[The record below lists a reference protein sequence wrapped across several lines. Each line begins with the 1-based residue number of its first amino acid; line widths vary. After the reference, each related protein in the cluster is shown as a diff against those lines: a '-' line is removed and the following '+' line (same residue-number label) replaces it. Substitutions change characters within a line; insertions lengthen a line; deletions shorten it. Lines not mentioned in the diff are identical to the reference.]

1 MGNRGRKA
9 ASVAWALVP
18 MFSAG
23 IATPLIFIHAA
34 IRLRRVWHSI
44 AAATYLVLFTA
55 AFATT
60 ESPSGSAGDVVF
72 GAAVALCWL
81 GGTAHAFAIRRRVFA
96 PRPDLPAPPIQGP
109 PHVGPADGYFQGAVA
124 EAEHRKELR
133 RQARDAARD
142 PAVAWDLRIG
152 RPELPRR
159 HDDGGLIDVNHV
171 PPQVLAALPGMTP
184 DLVTRIAS
192 AREHCGGFVSVEEL
206 SALAQL
212 PPALT
217 PQLDEYTIFL
227 P

>member
-1 MGNRGRKA
+1 MGNRARTA
-9 ASVAWALVP
+9 ASIAWALVP
-18 MFSAG
+18 MCSAG
-23 IATPLIFIHAA
+23 IASPLVFIHAA
-34 IRLRRVWHSI
+34 VRLRRVWHWI
-44 AAATYLVLFTA
+44 AAATYLALATVTFA
-55 AFATT
+55 AAGYP
-60 ESPSGSAGDVVF
+60 EGSTGAAVF
-72 GAAVALCWL
+72 GAGILLCWL

-96 PRPDLPAPPIQGP
+96 PRPALQGP
-109 PHVGPADGYFQGAVA
+109 PGVSLQNAPDGHFQGAVA
-124 EAEHRKELR
+124 EAEQRKELR

-152 RPELPRR
+152 RPDLPRR
-159 HDDGGLIDVNHV
+159 HDDGGLIDVNHA

-184 DLVTRIAS
+184 DLVTRVVR

-217 PQLDEYTIFL
+217 PRLDEYTIFL